1 MSKRIW
7 LDTNV
12 VLDVILEREG
22 FVEEASELFLLH
34 QASEIEIFI
43 STLSLANIAFVV
55 KKFGRN
61 PFVVVSG
68 LLKWINVTSLERVH
82 FEKTVNSSFRDFED
96 GLQYFSS
103 LNVRNIEAIITRNKA
118 DFKASKIPVLTPK
131 EFLKIVSL

>member
-34 QASEIEIFI
+34 EASEIEIFI

-55 KKFGRN
+55 KKNGKN
-61 PFVVVSG
+61 PFIVVSG

-82 FEKTVNSSFRDFED
+82 FEKIVNSSFRDFED

-131 EFLKIVSL
+131 EFLKIVSH